1 VTADIPGRLRLTVL
15 GCSSAVPHPAWP
27 AAGFL
32 VDWGSTAVLLDVGQ
46 GVVRRLEA
54 VLDPR
59 DLEAIVVGHMH
70 ADHYLDLAGLRY
82 VFPWGERAPRRLPV
96 HLPPGGT
103 RRMDA
108 LADAISERVG
118 FFDAAYDISE
128 YDPDQPLHIGPLKVT
143 FRRGRHYIPAWAMS
157 VEAPDGSRL
166 VYTGD
171 TGPSDGMVDFARGAD
186 LLLVEAGLRSPADD
200 DPERGH
206 LTPEEA
212 IALATAAEARTTLL
226 VHYAPARREELETM
240 CAAAPIIVQPAV
252 AGLVRTV
259 VPVARQETVRTG

>member
-1 VTADIPGRLRLTVL
+1 MTADTAGRLRLTVL

-103 RRMDA
+103 RRMDS

-118 FFDAAYDISE
+118 FFDAAYDINE
-128 YDPDQPLHIGPLKVT
+128 YDPDAPLRIGPLTVT
-143 FRRGRHYIPAWAMS
+143 FRRGRHYIPAWAMR

-171 TGPSDGMVDFARGAD
+171 TGPSDAMVDFAREAD

-206 LTPEEA
+206 LTPQEA
-212 IALATAAEARTTLL
+212 IELATTARARSTLL
-226 VHYAPARREELETM
+226 VHYAPARREELEAM
-240 CAAAPIIVQPAV
+240 CAAAPVPIRPAV
-252 AGLVRTV
+252 AGLVRTI
-259 VPVARQETVRTG
+259 VPAARQETVRTG

>member
-1 VTADIPGRLRLTVL
+1 VTADPVGRLRLTVL

-32 VDWGSTAVLLDVGQ
+32 VDWGSTSVLLDVGQ

-118 FFDAAYDISE
+118 FFDAAYDITE
-128 YDPDQPLHIGPLKVT
+128 YDPDQPLRVGPLTFT
-143 FRRGRHYIPAWAMS
+143 FRRGRHYIPAWAMA

-171 TGPSDGMVDFARGAD
+171 TGPSDGMVEFARNAD

-212 IALATAAEARTTLL
+212 IQLATAARARTTLL
-226 VHYAPARREELETM
+226 VHYAPARREELESM
-240 CAAAPIIVQPAV
+240 CAAAPIVVQPAV

-259 VPVARQETVRTG
+259 VPAARQETVRTG

>member
-1 VTADIPGRLRLTVL
+1 VTADAVGRLRLTVL
-15 GCSSAVPHPAWP
+15 GCSSAVPHPSWP

-54 VLDPR
+54 VMDPR
-59 DLEAIVVGHMH
+59 NLEAIVVGHMH

-103 RRMDA
+103 RRMES

-118 FFDAAYDISE
+118 FFDAAYDINE
-128 YDPDQPLHIGPLKVT
+128 YDPDRPLQIGPLTVT
-143 FRRGRHYIPAWAMS
+143 FRRGRHYIPAWAMA
-157 VEAPDGSRL
+157 VEAPDGSHL

-171 TGPSDGMVDFARGAD
+171 TGPSDSIVEFARDAD

-206 LTPEEA
+206 LTPQEA
-212 IALATAAEARTTLL
+212 IELATAARARTTLL
-226 VHYAPARREELETM
+226 VHYAPARREELEAM
-240 CAAAPIIVQPAV
+240 CADAPITIQPAV

-259 VPVARQETVRTG
+259 VSAVRQETVRTG

>member
-1 VTADIPGRLRLTVL
+1 VTADPAGRLRLTVL
-15 GCSSAVPHPAWP
+15 GCSSAAPHPATP

-32 VDWGSTAVLLDVGQ
+32 VDWGTTAVLLDVGQ

-54 VLDPR
+54 VMDPR
-59 DLEAIVVGHMH
+59 DLAAVVVGHMH

-82 VFPWGERAPRRLPV
+82 VYPWGERAPVRLPV

-118 FFDAAYDISE
+118 FFDPAYDMVE
-128 YDPDQPLHIGPLKVT
+128 YDPDAPLSIGPLT
-143 FRRGRHYIPAWAMS
+143 FRFRRGRHYIPAWAMA
-157 VEAPDGSRL
+157 VEAPDRARI

-171 TGPSDGMVDFARGAD
+171 TGPSESMVDFARGAD
-186 LLLVEAGLRSPADD
+186 LLLVEAALRSPADD

-212 IALATAAEARTTLL
+212 IELATAADARSTLL
-226 VHYAPARREELETM
+226 VHYAPSRREELERLCET
-240 CAAAPIIVQPAV
+240 AAVPVQPAV

-259 VPVARQETVRTG
+259 VADRRQETVRTG

>member
-1 VTADIPGRLRLTVL
+1 
-15 GCSSAVPHPAWP
+15 
-27 AAGFL
+27 
-32 VDWGSTAVLLDVGQ
+32 
-46 GVVRRLEA
+46 
-54 VLDPR
+54 
-59 DLEAIVVGHMH
+59 
-70 ADHYLDLAGLRY
+70 
-82 VFPWGERAPRRLPV
+82 
-96 HLPPGGT
+96 
-103 RRMDA
+103 
-108 LADAISERVG
+108 
-118 FFDAAYDISE
+118 
-128 YDPDQPLHIGPLKVT
+128 
-143 FRRGRHYIPAWAMS
+143 MS

-171 TGPSDGMVDFARGAD
+171 TGPSDGMVEFARGAD

-226 VHYAPARREELETM
+226 VHYAPARREELEAM
-240 CAAAPIIVQPAV
+240 CAAAPIAIQPAV